1 MSKSARSELASSED
15 SAARALLSLRA
26 ARPDAERA
34 DLLRDPDTAEAMYE
48 SVRGLAAGLV
58 FIFLLFAIYRL
69 TLDDSPGRNWIVTF
83 DFGVALVSA
92 LSFWLIQRRALPVPA
107 AHPLAVALGL
117 LVAANTSASVL
128 LQGEGSDLRYMQ
140 AIVIGGGAFA
150 LSGRALA
157 VLLIG
162 TVLMAFPV
170 ADIVFRDDALL
181 DFAVMQLSTSALSIV
196 LCHGRLRSQR
206 RLLSLRQRAQ
216 EAAVELQ
223 CALDRAER
231 EFAERQQTEAKRR
244 ELEDQLR
251 QAQKLE
257 ALGTLAGGIAH
268 DMNNVLGSI
277 TAIASTTLETLPK
290 STAAHQE
297 LADILSAARRGA
309 TLTRNILGFAR
320 RGPTQTAAFR
330 IDPVVKELESLLQRT
345 LPKLISVRVDCE
357 AGDSWI
363 QGDAGQLG
371 HLLMNLCLNSA
382 DAIGEQGAIV
392 VSTRLR
398 QLDGTESYGT
408 GPGGFVEIAV
418 TDNGRG
424 IAEEVL
430 PRVFEPYFSTK
441 SQAEHSGLGLS
452 MVYGTVQQHR
462 GGIAIESRPGAG
474 TRVSVVFPTRPAPSG
489 VPQLKATRV
498 LKVDPEKNLL
508 LFVNDEPLLRRAGQ
522 RMAKSLGFEAVTA
535 VNGRDALEVFY
546 RERARI
552 AAVVLDVAMP
562 VMSGEQCFV
571 ELRKLDAGLP
581 TVFASGF
588 AKNHDL
594 QALLEEP
601 QTRFVSKPY
610 ERETLADALA
620 VVLAAECHADP
631 SAESSTARS
640 GYLPSA

>member
-1 MSKSARSELASSED
+1 MSKSARNEPASSER
-15 SAARALLSLRA
+15 SRALISQRA

-34 DLLRDPDTAEAMYE
+34 DLLSDPDTAEAMYE

-58 FIFLLFAIYRL
+58 FIFLVFATYRL
-69 TLDDSPGRNWIVTF
+69 TLDDTPGRSWIVTI
-83 DFGVALVSA
+83 DFAVMLLSA
-92 LSFWLIQRRALPVPA
+92 LSFWLLQRRALPVPA

-170 ADIVFRDDALL
+170 ADIVLSDDALL

-216 EAAVELQ
+216 EAAVDLQ
-223 CALDRAER
+223 RALDRAES
-231 EFAERQQTEAKRR
+231 EFAERQQTEGKRR

-290 STAAHQE
+290 STPAHQE

-320 RGPTQTAAFR
+320 RGPTEMAAFR
-330 IDPVVKELESLLQRT
+330 IDPVVQELESLLQRT
-345 LPKLISVRVDCE
+345 LPKLISVRVECH
-357 AGDSWI
+357 ATDSWI

-382 DAIGEQGAIV
+382 DAIDEQGTIV

-398 QLDGTESYGT
+398 NLDGTESYGT
-408 GPGGFVEIAV
+408 GPGTFVEIAV
-418 TDNGRG
+418 TDDGHG
-424 IAEEVL
+424 IAEEIL

-441 SQAEHSGLGLS
+441 SQTEHSGFGLS

-462 GGIAIESRPGAG
+462 GGIAIESRPGSG
-474 TRVSVVFPTRPAPSG
+474 TRVSVVLPTRPAPSS
-489 VPQLKATRV
+489 VPTVKTARV
-498 LKVDPEKNLL
+498 LSVDPKKNLL
-508 LFVNDEPLLRRAGQ
+508 LFVDDEPLLRRAGE

-535 VNGRDALEVFY
+535 INGRDALEVFY

-552 AAVVLDVAMP
+552 AAIVLDVAMP
-562 VMSGEQCFV
+562 VMSGEQCFL
-571 ELRKLDAGLP
+571 ELRKLDPALP

-594 QALLEEP
+594 QALLAEP
-601 QTRFVSKPY
+601 RTRFVSKPY
-610 ERETLADALA
+610 ERESLADALA
-620 VVLAAECHADP
+620 VVLAATRHADP
-631 SAESSTARS
+631 SAEPLRARS
-640 GYLPSA
+640 GSLPSA